1 MSASFLRRGFMKHW
15 FAVEATPIYVI
26 VVGALGGAGWYL
38 GRLAL
43 RPEVVWTKNNPTP
56 WAQVQ
61 QDQTTKLYHGHHRF
75 DKSWSREKL

>member
-1 MSASFLRRGFMKHW
+1 MSLRRGFKKHW

-43 RPEVVWTKNNPTP
+43 RPEG
-56 WAQVQ
+56 AS
-61 QDQTTKLYHGHHRF
+61 F
-75 DKSWSREKL
+75 DDWYID